1 MLKTCMGKLHYED
14 VEYTDVEYTILETG
28 RKSYRA
34 IDRLIKRLKSRYLGD
49 KYLEQKLD
57 SIRSEAET
65 ILTSAEKLYLEIF
78 PLTILGLPKKIRKK
92 FEDAAIYTVLGV
104 VDRSSWNSYVKVEFN
119 EEEVKV
125 IEKKLRK
132 YGLKFLEHPLD
143 SPFIERAKYSHK
155 K

>member
-1 MLKTCMGKLHYED
+1 MGKLHYE
-14 VEYTDVEYTILETG
+14 DVEYTILETG

-34 IDRLIKRLKSRYLGD
+34 IDRIIKRLKSKYSGD

-57 SIRSEAET
+57 SIRTKAET

-78 PLTILGLPKKIRKK
+78 PLTVLALPEKIRKK

-104 VDRSSWNSYVKVEFN
+104 VDKSSWNSYIDIEFN

-125 IEKKLRK
+125 IEKKLKK

-143 SPFIERAKYSHK
+143 SPFIKKAKYSHK